1 MSSAVVEEILEET
14 RALPLSPDERRQLK
28 EALGDDKVVKRI
40 AGLLI
45 IIGLFH
51 ILEKSNVLSPEKR
64 QRLYDLVNRAV
75 ADSGLVDRASVVRAV
90 RGKYAHLQISSEEFA
105 AQKREEIRLE
115 DRR

>member
-14 RALPLSPDERRQLK
+14 KALPLSSDERKQLK
-28 EALGDDKVVKRI
+28 EALGDDEVGKTV

-51 ILEKSNVLSPEKR
+51 VLEKSNVLSPEKI
-64 QRLYDLVNRAV
+64 QRLRDLVSREV
-75 ADSGLVDRASVVRAV
+75 AGSGLVDRASVVRAI
-90 RGKYAHLQISSEEFA
+90 RGKYAHLRISSDEFA
-105 AQKREEIRLE
+105 AQKMDEIRLE